1 LGHCD
6 FLRKA
11 FQVEIFWRHDA
22 PKLANC
28 QGKEVIE
35 TMSTE
40 HFPIACS
47 LTDSELQQRRTD
59 VLRQAKSAMTAVT
72 ETENGFIYQFA
83 SASDRIAAL
92 ANLITLEHQ
101 CCPFLTFKLTVE
113 PGNQPVSL
121 ELSGPEGTK
130 EFLIA
135 LFD

>member
-1 LGHCD
+1 
-6 FLRKA
+6 
-11 FQVEIFWRHDA
+11 
-22 PKLANC
+22 
-28 QGKEVIE
+28 
-35 TMSTE
+35 MSTE
-40 HFPIACS
+40 HLPIACS

-59 VLRQAKSAMTAVT
+59 VLREAKSAMTAVR

-83 SASDRIAAL
+83 SASDRIGAL

-135 LFD
+135 LFDYRSSESE